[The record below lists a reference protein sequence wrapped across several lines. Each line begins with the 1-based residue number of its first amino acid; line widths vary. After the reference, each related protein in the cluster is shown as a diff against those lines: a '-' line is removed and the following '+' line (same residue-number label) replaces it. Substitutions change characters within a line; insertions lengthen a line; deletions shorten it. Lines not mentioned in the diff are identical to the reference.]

1 MLNMNSLK
9 NSLFFVMLLFASLSQ
24 AGIENRKYHVIVDAN
39 STKTTLYLYQYDYH
53 GALPYNLKILLK
65 NRIEP
70 GIASVKNGNI
80 DAYLK
85 RIFHDELSSF
95 LDSLAGV
102 GIEGRGASILD
113 QVQFYTTGGMRAL
126 PKSEQLEKNVLIK
139 VWVNKWLISHAVN
152 VEKTNIDVRTLPG
165 EEEAAYAWV
174 AVNYLESL
182 FNGSLSGVATINGA
196 STQVA
201 YLDNHAANILIQVA
215 NKKYAIT
222 GKSFPLGQNI
232 ITEKLS
238 REDGCYL
245 KGYKFSATGNYV
257 RCRVAA
263 KAIINK
269 QFRNTVDYASKVA
282 DYRLYANFYYSA
294 NFLDIEEDYSLTA
307 LQKAAETYCSTS
319 WEDAKEDHPDIN
331 RNYLAYYCMGAAFQG
346 ALLEDTY
353 YLKGADHT
361 LTPQNSIDDFKITW
375 PIGALVS
382 QSYRLLD

>member
-1 MLNMNSLK
+1 MMNINPFKYTLS
-9 NSLFFVMLLFASLSQ
+9 FVLLMFASLCQ
-24 AGIENRKYHVIVDAN
+24 AGIEDRKYHLIVDAN

-53 GALPYNLKILLK
+53 EALPYNLKIVLK
-65 NRIEP
+65 NIIEP
-70 GIASVKNGNI
+70 GIARIKSDAI

-85 RIFHDELSSF
+85 RIFHDELSAT
-95 LDSLAGV
+95 LDSLAGD
-102 GIEGRGASILD
+102 GMKGRGASILN

-126 PKSEQLEKNVLIK
+126 PKSEQLEKNVLIET
-139 VWVNKWLISHAVN
+139 WVNKWLISHAVN
-152 VEKTNIDVRTLPG
+152 VKKTDIDIRTLPG

-182 FNGSLSGVATINGA
+182 FNGKLSGVATINGA

-201 YLDNHAANILIQVA
+201 YLDDHAANIMVQVA

-222 GKSFPLGQNI
+222 GKSFPLGQNV

-269 QFRNTVDYASKVA
+269 QVRNSVDYAPMVN

-294 NFLDIEEDYSLTA
+294 NFLDIEMDYSLTA
-307 LQKAAETYCSTS
+307 LQKAAEAYCSTS

-353 YLKGADHT
+353 YLKGDDHT
-361 LTPQNSIDDFKITW
+361 LTTQNSIDDFKLTW

-382 QSYRLLD
+382 QSYQLLD